1 MTCWYWY
8 VATSQWPLPPEVGI
22 KFLTGKM
29 YGAQLRWTEVAP
41 DNTHAHCRQA
51 QETKKSHF
59 YLYKRH
65 KVLLCFAIFSC
76 FKKSIKTAASYMT
89 PLISLYILTSL
100 GVQDEKLW
108 KSISSRSSSGCEA
121 PAHGPELD
129 REMKWNVCRGSGGT
143 TASQADRWL
152 QII

>member
-1 MTCWYWY
+1 MWPP
-8 VATSQWPLPPEVGI
+8 ATSQWPLPPEVGI

-29 YGAQLRWTEVAP
+29 YRAQLRWTEVAP
-41 DNTHAHCRQA
+41 DNTHAHCWQA

-100 GVQDEKLW
+100 GVWIRICDSPSPLDHHLGARLQPMGQSLTGRWNGMCVGAVVAPPLARLIDD
-108 KSISSRSSSGCEA
+108 SR
-121 PAHGPELD
+121 
-129 REMKWNVCRGSGGT
+129 
-143 TASQADRWL
+143 
-152 QII
+152 

>member
-1 MTCWYWY
+1 MWPP
-8 VATSQWPLPPEVGI
+8 ATSQWPLPPEVGI

-29 YGAQLRWTEVAP
+29 YGAQLRWTEVALTTLTLIA
-41 DNTHAHCRQA
+41 DKL
-51 QETKKSHF
+51 KKSKSQI

-100 GVQDEKLW
+100 GVQAEKL
-108 KSISSRSSSGCEA
+108 
-121 PAHGPELD
+121 
-129 REMKWNVCRGSGGT
+129 
-143 TASQADRWL
+143 
-152 QII
+152 